1 MDVKGNC
8 LTFYRH
14 LALEEY
20 SVVFCIKRATGSERE
35 RDMEERRY
43 GGLEGVKSYHKFQMK
58 PWLENNCN
66 YSALFN

>member
-8 LTFYRH
+8 LTFCRH
-14 LALEEY
+14 PALTQWSSALREPQK
-20 SVVFCIKRATGSERE
+20 VRE

-43 GGLEGVKSYHKFQMK
+43 GGLEGVKSHHEFQMK